1 MKETMD
7 FGEMQK
13 QVKEMSLSALLD
25 LQRAVE
31 SELEARGETTPFQA
45 PDSGVF
51 IGQGVYTIGEHI
63 SAGTYS
69 FYLPKHISR
78 DASKSTY
85 LFIFEDLEKY
95 QQHLEQNRGRLG
107 TIPSFS
113 VYRNSPVFC
122 VALMPGQIL
131 AVHYNGA
138 IISKFTLTL

>member
-1 MKETMD
+1 MKETMN

-31 SELEARGETTPFQA
+31 SELEARGEITPFQE

-63 SAGTYS
+63 PAGTYS

-85 LFIFEDLEKY
+85 LFIFDDLEKY

-113 VYRNSPVFC
+113 VYRNSPVSC